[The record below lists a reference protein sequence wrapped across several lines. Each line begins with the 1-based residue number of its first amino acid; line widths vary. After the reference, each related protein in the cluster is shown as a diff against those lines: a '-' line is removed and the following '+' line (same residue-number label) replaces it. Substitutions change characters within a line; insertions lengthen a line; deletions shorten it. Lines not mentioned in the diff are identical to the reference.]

1 MLCLVVGCS
10 EPEPSTFSA
19 CYLVGTTTTEDAG
32 EAFDLLGELAAASSL
47 KLTFRNETTRNWAW
61 SDGAQAMF
69 LTAVGEPRVHVGL
82 TPDGG
87 SERAR
92 EPGRRVQGLLAQ
104 AIAPRWSVRVGTC
117 SGEWSP
123 WSPAT
128 GDAERSSP

>member
-1 MLCLVVGCS
+1 VLCLVVGCS

-32 EAFDLLGELAAASSL
+32 EGVDLLGELAAASSL

-61 SDGAQAMF
+61 SDG
-69 LTAVGEPRVHVGL
+69 E
-82 TPDGG
+82 
-87 SERAR
+87 
-92 EPGRRVQGLLAQ
+92 Q

-117 SGEWSP
+117 RGEWRP

-128 GDAERSSP
+128 GDAQTSSP